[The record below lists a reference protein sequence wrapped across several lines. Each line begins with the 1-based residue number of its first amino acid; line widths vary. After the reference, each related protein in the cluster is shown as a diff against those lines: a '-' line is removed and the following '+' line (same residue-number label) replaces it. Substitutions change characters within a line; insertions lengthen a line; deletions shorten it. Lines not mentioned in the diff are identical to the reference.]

1 MLTQEQNERL
11 TQVGPGTPM
20 GNLLRRYWHP
30 IATVSQMKDRDT
42 LPIKLLGEDLVL
54 YRDLSGTYG
63 LLEARC
69 PHRSMSLVY
78 GIPEKCG
85 IRCPY
90 HGWAFD
96 EKGQCVSQPYEEAED
111 PDARFKNK
119 VTTVAYEVSQLGG
132 MIFGYLGP
140 KPVPVLPKWD
150 LYVEEEAM
158 REVGFAIVP
167 CNWLQIMENSLDPV
181 HVEWLHQYFLNYV
194 LRKLGK
200 DDKQRSVKPHVK
212 VGFDTFEYGIT
223 KRRVQQGN
231 TEEDDDWKIGH
242 PVVFPNYL
250 KTGNVFQ
257 VRVPMDDNRTA
268 YWWYRVF
275 NKESGMPIT
284 AQPDVEIPVYSAPV
298 PQLDGS
304 GLPQW
309 DILDNNSGQDIV
321 AWITQGFVTDRTKE
335 TLGRSDRG
343 VIMYRKML
351 EDGMRDIEA
360 GKDPKNVFRDPNM
373 GRIDLPVEKIFLGR
387 KSNTID
393 KTSTGNTVKY
403 SPLIKQVE
411 EAKNRTAA
419 E

>member
-11 TQVGPGTPM
+11 TRVGPGTPM
-20 GNLLRRYWHP
+20 GNLMRRYWHP

-63 LLEARC
+63 LLEAKC
-69 PHRSMSLVY
+69 PHRFMSLVY

-90 HGWAFD
+90 HGWVFD
-96 EKGQCVSQPYEEAED
+96 EKGQCTEQPYEEAED
-111 PDARFKNK
+111 PHGRFKDK
-119 VTTVAYEVSQLGG
+119 VTTPAYEVSQLGG
-132 MIFGYLGP
+132 MLFGYLGP
-140 KPVPVLPKWD
+140 KPAPVLPKWD
-150 LYVEEEAM
+150 LYVEQEAM

-181 HVEWLHQYFLNYV
+181 HVEWLHQYMLNYV
-194 LRKLGK
+194 LRKLGRE
-200 DDKQRSVKPHVK
+200 DEQRPVKPHVK
-212 VGFDTFEYGIT
+212 VGFDEFDYGII

-231 TEEDDDWKIGH
+231 SEEDDDWKVGH

-257 VRVPMDDNRTA
+257 VRVPMDDHRTA
-268 YWWYRVF
+268 YWWYRCF
-275 NKESGMPIT
+275 NKESGMPIVD
-284 AQPDVEIPVYSAPV
+284 QPDMDIPVYSAPV

-309 DILDNNSGQDIV
+309 DVLDNNSGQDIV
-321 AWITQGFVTDRTKE
+321 AWITQGLITDRTRE
-335 TLGRSDRG
+335 VLGRSDRG
-343 VIMYRKML
+343 IIMYRKML
-351 EDGMRDIEA
+351 EDALRDMEA
-360 GKDPKNVFRDPNM
+360 GKDPRNVFRDPNM
-373 GRIDLPVEKIFLGR
+373 GRIELPVEKIFLGR

-393 KTSTGNTVKY
+393 KKSTGNTVKY
-403 SPLIKQVE
+403 SPLIKQAE